1 LQQLEA
7 ERQRARQNELADLER
22 RRQTALSL
30 VRVTSREFNCP
41 SMMVGCPFYDVT
53 VRVKNQSNEN
63 ISSVSLGWV
72 FFPDGGDCPSVV
84 ASRESARVSLR
95 PSDTTVLHFK
105 GSDGPSG
112 DEKTLYCI
120 RVTDVQISP

>member
-1 LQQLEA
+1 
-7 ERQRARQNELADLER
+7 
-22 RRQTALSL
+22 
-30 VRVTSREFNCP
+30 
-41 SMMVGCPFYDVT
+41 MMVGCPFYDVT

>member
-1 LQQLEA
+1 VFLKDQQAAETAYAERSKQLQQLEA

-84 ASRESARVSLR
+84 AAERA
-95 PSDTTVLHFK
+95 PA
-105 GSDGPSG
+105 
-112 DEKTLYCI
+112 
-120 RVTDVQISP
+120 